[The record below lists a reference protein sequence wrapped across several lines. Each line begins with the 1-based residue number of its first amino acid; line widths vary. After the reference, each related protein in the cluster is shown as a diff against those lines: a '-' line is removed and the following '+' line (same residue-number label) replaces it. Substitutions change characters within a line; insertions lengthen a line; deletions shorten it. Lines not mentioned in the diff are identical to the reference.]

1 MRLVLNNTGSQSTTN
16 MHRQR
21 YTMKTQAVLL
31 IAIATSVLSI
41 APTSRAEPS
50 VSAKKRAQISA
61 IIQDQDASRL
71 AFREMMKD
79 RDKKHYMVQAMAHDP
94 EAREFFNAEVGS
106 DAPHQERNPS
116 QHPELFRPKQ
126 P

>member
-1 MRLVLNNTGSQSTTN
+1 
-16 MHRQR
+16 
-21 YTMKTQAVLL
+21 MKTQAVLL

-41 APTSRAEPS
+41 APTLHAAPP
-50 VSAKKRAQISA
+50 VSAKKRAEISA

-79 RDKKHYMVQAMAHDP
+79 RDKKRYMVQAIARDP
-94 EAREFFNAEVGS
+94 EAREFYAAEVGS
-106 DAPHQERNPS
+106 DAPHEERTPS